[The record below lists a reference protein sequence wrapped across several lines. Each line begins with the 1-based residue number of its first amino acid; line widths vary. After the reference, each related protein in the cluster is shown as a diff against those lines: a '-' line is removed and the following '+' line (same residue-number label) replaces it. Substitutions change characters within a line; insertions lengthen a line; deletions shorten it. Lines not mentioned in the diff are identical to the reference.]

1 MYTLIVNGR
10 PSESQRS
17 ATTRIQ
23 LFGDTEASKVICTR
37 KERLPSVSTAIDGI
51 SFNLRKSCCIGKCIL
66 KLKSVNFAVTSIW
79 PPKIR
84 RWKCKRGVIKRR
96 PRGHALVLCKR
107 VVSRK
112 HHQCHALYRMGRH
125 NGALQVSSFSPS
137 LLSIFVQ
144 SFQRCCSNHL
154 DLLIPTDDLLRL

>member
-79 PPKIR
+79 PPKLR

-96 PRGHALVLCKR
+96 PRGHALRLP
-107 VVSRK
+107 VVNAS
-112 HHQCHALYRMGRH
+112 CHANITSVTHCIAWVATMELCRF
-125 NGALQVSSFSPS
+125 QVSVR
-137 LLSIFVQ
+137 L
-144 SFQRCCSNHL
+144 SFQFSCNLFKAAIRT
-154 DLLIPTDDLLRL
+154 I